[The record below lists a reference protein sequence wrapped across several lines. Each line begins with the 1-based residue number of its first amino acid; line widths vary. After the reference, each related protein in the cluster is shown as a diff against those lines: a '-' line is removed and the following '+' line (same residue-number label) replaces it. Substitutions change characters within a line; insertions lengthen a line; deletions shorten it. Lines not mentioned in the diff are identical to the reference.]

1 MSSTS
6 LVTNGYICYPRRVE
20 VPVPAPATC
29 GSPDMTSA
37 IEIRPR
43 IRHVGGEGDPGDLAP
58 SMISAQELKPQI
70 QSSQAEAD
78 PPPDVDPPSNISAQ
92 ELKPVMISAEEDD

>member
-6 LVTNGYICYPRRVE
+6 LVTNGYICYGKVRLI
-20 VPVPAPATC
+20 PVPSPATC
-29 GSPDMTSA
+29 ESPDMVSA

-43 IRHVGGEGDPGDLAP
+43 IRTVVEDEEFDGAP
-58 SMISAQELKPQI
+58 VMTSVQELKPQMK
-70 QSSQAEAD
+70 SSQAEPD
-78 PPPDVDPPSNISAQ
+78 PPPDVDPPTNTSAQ